1 MSVCNPPP
9 PPFQPNF
16 QKKKGGRGLTGSQFL
31 EGGCWDRGGDFS
43 EGGVAVFT

>member
-1 MSVCNPPP
+1 MSVCI

-16 QKKKGGRGLTGSQFL
+16 QKVGGGGVGGGLTGSQFL
-31 EGGCWDRGGDFS
+31 EGGSWDRGGDFS